1 MLEIFLGTSLLIVAL
16 SFLLLAWSI
25 KQGVGQL
32 LPPRQAIEE
41 DHQPWIVIPD
51 GIKAIIAQESEDWAK
66 SDLEIDIRAMYQ
78 KMDKDWDRV
87 YAYLREKVGE
97 PSGEEATNRAWSLQ
111 PEAAQEDS
119 NIAGGF

>member
-41 DHQPWIVIPD
+41 DYQPWIVIPD
-51 GIKAIIAQESEDWAK
+51 GIKAIIVQESEDWAK
-66 SDLEIDIRAMYQ
+66 SDLEIDIRAMYL
-78 KMDKDWDRV
+78 KMD
-87 YAYLREKVGE
+87 
-97 PSGEEATNRAWSLQ
+97 
-111 PEAAQEDS
+111 
-119 NIAGGF
+119 